1 SATRQRHWPRCRLP
15 LPRRTQPARRGGRD
29 PAPLRRSSE
38 RAHRRHNAQGGIVTR
53 TSLAP
58 PTGSTRT
65 DQPAADEHTL
75 ILRLT
80 EIVEQLARQQ
90 TAAVLE
96 LRCFTP
102 AQAADILGKNE
113 HWVLDG
119 IREGRLPHTRVGKSP

>member
-1 SATRQRHWPRCRLP
+1 M
-15 LPRRTQPARRGGRD
+15 
-29 PAPLRRSSE
+29 
-38 RAHRRHNAQGGIVTR
+38 TR

-119 IREGRLPHTRVGKSP
+119 IREGRLPHTRVGKSPRLTADHIRQIQKQGEYRPNKYAKPAAA